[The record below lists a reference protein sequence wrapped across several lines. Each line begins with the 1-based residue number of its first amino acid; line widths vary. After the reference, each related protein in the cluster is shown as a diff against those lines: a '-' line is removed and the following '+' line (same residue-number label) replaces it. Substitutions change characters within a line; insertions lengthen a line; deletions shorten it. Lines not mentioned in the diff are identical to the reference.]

1 METVK
6 QLSLFLE
13 NKPGNVYSIC
23 NTLGEAGVNIYTLTL
38 ADTAQFGILR
48 LIVEDAEAA
57 KQLLEKAGFI
67 VNIADVLA
75 VRIDNQPGRL
85 AQVAEIL
92 NKEDINVEYVYAF
105 ANRHI
110 FLYRVSDTEKAYS
123 KLVSNGFCVLSSQ
136 ELFNTNK

>member
-13 NKPGNVYSIC
+13 NKPGHVYNIC
-23 NTLGEAGVNIYTLTL
+23 KTLGEAGINIYTLTL

-48 LIVEDAEAA
+48 LIVEDAEAS

-85 AQVAEIL
+85 A
-92 NKEDINVEYVYAF
+92 
-105 ANRHI
+105 
-110 FLYRVSDTEKAYS
+110 
-123 KLVSNGFCVLSSQ
+123 
-136 ELFNTNK
+136 

>member
-48 LIVEDAEAA
+48 LIVEDAESA
-57 KQLLEKAGFI
+57 KALLEKAGFI

-85 AQVAEIL
+85 AQVAGW
-92 NKEDINVEYVYAF
+92 N
-105 ANRHI
+105 
-110 FLYRVSDTEKAYS
+110 
-123 KLVSNGFCVLSSQ
+123 
-136 ELFNTNK
+136 